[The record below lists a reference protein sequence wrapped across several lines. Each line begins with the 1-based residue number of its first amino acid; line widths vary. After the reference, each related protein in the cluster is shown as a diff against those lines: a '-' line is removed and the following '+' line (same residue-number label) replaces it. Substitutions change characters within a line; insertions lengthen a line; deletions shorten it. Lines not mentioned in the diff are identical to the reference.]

1 MTWRQPR
8 IQRQSAARVVGRSAL
23 RLEDPPLLTGKG
35 SFLGDLSFLCQ
46 QHMWVVR
53 PAMLME
59 RSLRSIPRRR
69 WRRRGS
75 SRCGPRATPR
85 IIRRSVC
92 AGIGTQRANVFRL
105 TPYCSRRWRA
115 SEMRYVGEPVDALSF
130 LINAA
135 EKTHWIL
142 CLNGFGVFKLGR
154 CSGLGPEVSSPSG
167 HNPATVAGAKG
178 VPVDDSGGR

>member
-85 IIRRSVC
+85 IFRRSVC

-130 LINAA
+130 LINAT
-135 EKTHWIL
+135 EKTIGSCAL
-142 CLNGFGVFKLGR
+142 TASAFLN
-154 CSGLGPEVSSPSG
+154 
-167 HNPATVAGAKG
+167 VAGA
-178 VPVDDSGGR
+178 PVYGRKSPPQV

>member
-1 MTWRQPR
+1 MGRPPGNAHGEIVAIDT
-8 IQRQSAARVVGRSAL
+8 AAALAAPGVVTVWTSRDTADHPPIGLRGHRHTAGQCLPADAL
-23 RLEDPPLLTGKG
+23 
-35 SFLGDLSFLCQ
+35 
-46 QHMWVVR
+46 
-53 PAMLME
+53 PA
-59 RSLRSIPRRR
+59 
-69 WRRRGS
+69 
-75 SRCGPRATPR
+75 
-85 IIRRSVC
+85 
-92 AGIGTQRANVFRL
+92 AGAG
-105 TPYCSRRWRA
+105 A

-142 CLNGFGVFKLGR
+142 CLNGFGVFKPGR

>member
-1 MTWRQPR
+1 MGRPPGNAHGEIVAIDT
-8 IQRQSAARVVGRSAL
+8 AAALAAPGVVTVWTSRDTADL
-23 RLEDPPLLTGKG
+23 PPIGL
-35 SFLGDLSFLCQ
+35 
-46 QHMWVVR
+46 
-53 PAMLME
+53 P
-59 RSLRSIPRRR
+59 
-69 WRRRGS
+69 
-75 SRCGPRATPR
+75 
-85 IIRRSVC
+85 
-92 AGIGTQRANVFRL
+92 GIGTQRANVFRL

-142 CLNGFGVFKLGR
+142 CLNGFSVFKPGR
-154 CSGLGPEVSSPSG
+154 CSGLAPEVSSPSG